1 MKIIKLFFAIAIISL
16 IAVSCKETK
25 KEESSEDS
33 IEVTDES
40 GESTEA
46 VTEEEVVEETNVET
60 TEKAEST
67 GGAEAEAEAVES
79 TEVEKEVE
87 AKAVEVT
94 SKEVEKMVAE
104 EGVIIEKLADT
115 PVIYPG
121 CEGGTNDEIRACSIK
136 EFKKFLGTNFN
147 KDLSSG
153 LDLGKGEH
161 KIRALLKI
169 DKTGKVLV
177 KKIVASRIELEN
189 ELIRIIGEMPNM
201 TPATKNGS
209 AVDVSFVVP
218 MNFKVEGY

>member
-1 MKIIKLFFAIAIISL
+1 MKIVKLFFAIAIISL

-25 KEESSEDS
+25 KEELSEDS

-46 VTEEEVVEETNVET
+46 VTEEDSEQTNVEA
-60 TEKAEST
+60 TEENAGST
-67 GGAEAEAEAVES
+67 GGAEAVAVES

-104 EGVIIEKLADT
+104 EGIIIEKLADT

-121 CEGGTNDEIRACSIK
+121 CEAGTNDEIRACSIK
-136 EFKKFLGTNFN
+136 EFKKFLVTNFD

-169 DKTGKVLV
+169 DKTGKVTV
-177 KKIVASRIELEN
+177 RKIVASRVELEN
-189 ELIRIIGEMPNM
+189 ELIRIIGKMPNM
-201 TPATKNGS
+201 TPATKDGS

>member
-40 GESTEA
+40 GESTEVVA
-46 VTEEEVVEETNVET
+46 EEEVTEPINVEETEENV
-60 TEKAEST
+60 EST
-67 GGAEAEAEAVES
+67 GVAVEN

-121 CEGGTNDEIRACSIK
+121 CEAGSADEIRACSIK
-136 EFKKFLGTNFN
+136 KFKNFVGSN
-147 KDLSSG
+147 FDKDLSSG
-153 LDLGKGEH
+153 LDLDKGEH

-169 DKTGKVLV
+169 DKSGKVTV
-177 KKIVASRIELEN
+177 RKIVASRVELEN
-189 ELIRIIGEMPNM
+189 EIIRIIGKLPNM
-201 TPATKNGS
+201 TPATKGGS
-209 AVDVSFVVP
+209 PVDVSFVVP
-218 MNFKVEGY
+218 VDFKVEGY

>member
-1 MKIIKLFFAIAIISL
+1 MKIVKLFFAIAIISL

-25 KEESSEDS
+25 KEELSEDS
-33 IEVTDES
+33 IEVTDE
-40 GESTEA
+40 GVESTEA
-46 VTEEEVVEETNVET
+46 VAEEEVAEQTNVEA
-60 TEKAEST
+60 TEEKSGST
-67 GGAEAEAEAVES
+67 GGAETAAVES

-94 SKEVEKMVAE
+94 SKEVEKMIAE

-169 DKTGKVLV
+169 DKTGKVTV
-177 KKIVASRIELEN
+177 KKIVASRVELEN
-189 ELIRIIGEMPNM
+189 ELIRIIGKMPNM
-201 TPATKNGS
+201 TPATKAGS

>member
-1 MKIIKLFFAIAIISL
+1 MKIVKLFFAIVIISS

-25 KEESSEDS
+25 KEETSEDS

-40 GESTEA
+40 VESTEA
-46 VTEEEVVEETNVET
+46 VAEEEVAEQSSVEA
-60 TEKAEST
+60 TEEKGGST
-67 GGAEAEAEAVES
+67 GGAETAAVES

-94 SKEVEKMVAE
+94 SKEVEKMIAE

-169 DKTGKVLV
+169 DKTGKVTV
-177 KKIVASRIELEN
+177 KKIVASRVELEN
-189 ELIRIIGEMPNM
+189 ELIRIIGKMPNM
-201 TPATKNGS
+201 TPATKAGS

>member
-1 MKIIKLFFAIAIISL
+1 MKIVKLFFAIVIISS

-25 KEESSEDS
+25 KEETSEDS

-40 GESTEA
+40 VESTEA
-46 VTEEEVVEETNVET
+46 VAEEEVAEQSSVEA
-60 TEKAEST
+60 TEEKGGST
-67 GGAEAEAEAVES
+67 GGAETAAVES

-169 DKTGKVLV
+169 DKTGKVTV
-177 KKIVASRIELEN
+177 KKIVASRVELEN
-189 ELIRIIGEMPNM
+189 ELIRIIGKMPNM
-201 TPATKNGS
+201 TPATKAGS